1 MKMPVALLKK
11 LSKFYSLFIVLI
23 INTRRNVAT
32 ETTQLS
38 HCCAISSDD

>member
-23 INTRRNVAT
+23 INTRRNIAT
-32 ETTQLS
+32 GRMQLS
-38 HCCAISSDD
+38 HCCVISSDD